1 VNIVLIADGIRI
13 LVGVIIIDLTC
24 ANVVLR
30 AAFYRGVAMMIVAHA
45 KVVHI
50 MTDTL
55 RMISSF

>member
-1 VNIVLIADGIRI
+1 MLIVDGIRI
-13 LVGVIIIDLTC
+13 LVGVIIIDLIC
-24 ANVVLR
+24 ANIVLQ

-55 RMISSF
+55 KMISSF